1 MLAKLMQSS
10 ELRELVPAYTRDV
23 PLEDWSGKEPGE
35 GSVCVQMQD
44 LTAGFGAR
52 PCVMDIK
59 IGSRTFLE
67 DEVSN
72 QQHEGRCSRRRRD
85 CRRTEAQVA
94 TRGGAPPKG
103 PPTRS
108 TGGAWAPRSGS
119 RLRRHA
125 MEGRA
130 AEGPPTSGGRRARGW
145 WRRALEKRAAVGPPT
160 RSTGDACRDR
170 GRGRGGTP
178 WRGAPPKGL
187 VGGMMPTSGA
197 LRGAKPDNQAVT
209 SHR

>member
-23 PLEDWSGKEPGE
+23 PLEAWSGKEPGE

-72 QQHEGRCSRRRRD
+72 QKLRPDMLKKMDKQDPNEA
-85 CRRTEAQVA
+85 TE
-94 TRGGAPPKG
+94 
-103 PPTRS
+103 
-108 TGGAWAPRSGS
+108 
-119 RLRRHA
+119 
-125 MEGRA
+125 E
-130 AEGPPTSGGRRARGW
+130 E
-145 WRRALEKRAAVGPPT
+145 RAAVCRARLKRPTGPP
-160 RSTGDACRDR
+160 
-170 GRGRGGTP
+170 
-178 WRGAPPKGL
+178 PPSPRMVK
-187 VGGMMPTSGA
+187 
-197 LRGAKPDNQAVT
+197 K
-209 SHR
+209 